1 MGQYHILYNIDKG
14 EYVHPHRLGMGLKQ
28 REHLGGDASLA
39 DVLYMLVMTS
49 PHRGGGDLPETL
61 ISGRWAGDR
70 VVVLGDYTEYDDIHG
85 VENAEHLYE
94 RAVSGPDAFD
104 ISAEAALAIENV
116 WKIKTERANGIYRRV
131 LN

>member
-1 MGQYHILYNIDKG
+1 MGQYHILYNIDND

-70 VVVLGDYTEYDDIHG
+70 VVVLGDYTEDNDIRG
-85 VENAEHLYE
+85 TRNAGTFYE
-94 RAVSGPDAFD
+94 RAVSSPDVFD
-104 ISAEAALAIENV
+104 ISAEVTLAIEKV